1 MICVQLSWASS
12 FGGYLIVEATRNVA
26 VLSRVLTMSGT
37 RGRLTSRKWVNWLR
51 RTLSPHA
58 WYNPC
63 QLIRQGSYPVSNPSQ
78 PRNEQR
84 YRRRRIT
91 WPVIVQAD
99 ARRLHG
105 ETLDVGPQG
114 AKLRLTERPDVGTC
128 ITLHLMPTDGH
139 PMAIEAIVWR
149 HDEEG
154 VVVFFLSME
163 TGIWEHERRP
173 TGTQTGELSSNKTET
188 ILVVDDEV
196 QVLDVVGD
204 SLESGGYKVLK
215 TVDPFEALRLAR
227 RGALPIHLLLTD
239 VVMPLMHGVK
249 LADEFRA
256 IRPDAKVLFMSAY
269 VTAEV
274 EEYGAVLVPGVS
286 LLIKPFGLPVLHDKV
301 RSALNFRA
309 PFPFARIS

>member
-1 MICVQLSWASS
+1 M
-12 FGGYLIVEATRNVA
+12 
-26 VLSRVLTMSGT
+26 
-37 RGRLTSRKWVNWLR
+37 
-51 RTLSPHA
+51 
-58 WYNPC
+58 
-63 QLIRQGSYPVSNPSQ
+63 SNPSQ
-78 PRNEQR
+78 PEGQHR

-91 WPVIVQAD
+91 WPVTVQAD
-99 ARRLHG
+99 ARCLHG

-139 PMAIEAIVWR
+139 PMTIEAIVWR

-173 TGTQTGELSSNKTET
+173 AGTQTGELSSNKTET

-274 EEYGAVLVPGVS
+274 EEHGAVLVPGVS

>member
-1 MICVQLSWASS
+1 
-12 FGGYLIVEATRNVA
+12 
-26 VLSRVLTMSGT
+26 
-37 RGRLTSRKWVNWLR
+37 
-51 RTLSPHA
+51 
-58 WYNPC
+58 
-63 QLIRQGSYPVSNPSQ
+63 VSNRSQPPSQ
-78 PRNEQR
+78 HR

-91 WPVIVQAD
+91 WPVTVQAD
-99 ARRLHG
+99 NRRLHG

-114 AKLRLTERPDVGTC
+114 AKLRLPERLDVGTC
-128 ITLHLMPTDGH
+128 ITLHLAPTEG
-139 PMAIEAIVWR
+139 PAMTGEAIVWR
-149 HDEEG
+149 HDGEG
-154 VVVFFLSME
+154 VVVFFLSTA
-163 TGIWEHERRP
+163 TGIWD
-173 TGTQTGELSSNKTET
+173 GESRHPGARTADVPSKSLET
-188 ILVVDDEV
+188 ILVVDDEAE
-196 QVLDVVGD
+196 VLDVVGD

-274 EEYGAVLVPGVS
+274 EEHGAVLVPGVS

>member
-1 MICVQLSWASS
+1 
-12 FGGYLIVEATRNVA
+12 
-26 VLSRVLTMSGT
+26 
-37 RGRLTSRKWVNWLR
+37 
-51 RTLSPHA
+51 
-58 WYNPC
+58 
-63 QLIRQGSYPVSNPSQ
+63 VSNPSQ
-78 PRNEQR
+78 PGSQHR

-91 WPVIVQAD
+91 WPVTVQAD

-128 ITLHLMPTDGH
+128 ITLHLTPIDGD

-154 VVVFFLSME
+154 VVVFFLSTE
-163 TGIWEHERRP
+163 TGIWERERRH
-173 TGTQTGELSSNKTET
+173 TGAGTGELSSKPTET
-188 ILVVDDEV
+188 ILVVDDDAE
-196 QVLDVVGD
+196 VLDVVGD
-204 SLESGGYKVLK
+204 SLETVGYKVLR
-215 TVDPFEALRLAR
+215 TADPFEALGLAR

-256 IRPDAKVLFMSAY
+256 IRLEAKVLFMSAY

-274 EEYGAVLVPGVS
+274 EDHGAVLVPGVS
-286 LLIKPFGLPVLHDKV
+286 LLIKPFGLPVLHDRV
-301 RSALNFRA
+301 RSALDFRS
-309 PFPFARIS
+309 PVPVARIS